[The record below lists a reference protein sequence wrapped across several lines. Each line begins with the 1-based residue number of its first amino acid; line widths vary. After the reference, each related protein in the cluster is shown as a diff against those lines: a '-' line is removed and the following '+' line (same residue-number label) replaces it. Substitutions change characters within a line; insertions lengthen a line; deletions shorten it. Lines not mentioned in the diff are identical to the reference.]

1 MTKEEAIK
9 ILDALAEGC
18 SPFTGEM
25 LEDHFILNERQVIR
39 ALQKAIDS
47 LSTSDNESPEKDRN
61 AVERIKIENEKIIE
75 ALKFL
80 KEEGIYVTSSKLT
93 RFFLGSRTLNSETIR
108 QNNLFG
114 MLRHDHTYNSLKPL
128 ITHFFKEN
136 PGLLSPSP
144 SKENKLWASIDYF
157 QQKIFCNLSEK
168 AVNQLKEKV
177 TSIPLVK
184 TAHDELPEY
193 VVDSRKEYS
202 RAYEPWSEKELE
214 LLSKALLYTNDL
226 NVLSGC
232 FQRGLGSISSCG
244 KRLIYEGKTEITP
257 TTKERPV

>member
-47 LSTSDNESPEKDRN
+47 LSASDNDSPEKIQN
-61 AVERIKIENEKIIE
+61 EGEKMNIEHEKII
-75 ALKFL
+75 AAIKVL
-80 KEEGIYVTSSKLT
+80 KEEGIHITPSKLT
-93 RFFLGSRTLNSETIR
+93 RFFLGSRTLNSEALR
-108 QNNLFG
+108 QSNLFG
-114 MLRHDHTYNSLKPL
+114 MLRYEYTYNSLKPL

-136 PGLLSPSP
+136 SHLLPP
-144 SKENKLWASIDYF
+144 TPPKENKHWANIEHF
-157 QQKIFCNLSEK
+157 QQKTFCKLSEK
-168 AVNQLKEKV
+168 AINQLKEKV

-193 VVDSRKEYS
+193 VVNARKEHS

-214 LLSKALLYTNDL
+214 LLSKAIMYTNDL
-226 NVLSGC
+226 NVLSNC

-257 TTKERPV
+257 TTNDRKE